1 MHWIIPNIGVAIYAF
16 SLVAISD
23 TVLTYLLDS
32 YSAVRQV
39 AFMWFRRHF
48 NVFILNQI
56 LGDILTSLAFL
67 RNGLST
73 LITFTCGAWIN
84 SLGYQKTIL
93 SFGFLA
99 LATNL
104 LLLPMIF
111 WGKELRVKSASR
123 YSRMAARQFDPRAI

>member
-1 MHWIIPNIGVAIYAF
+1 MHWIIPNIGVAIFAF

-32 YSAVRQV
+32 YSEVRFEPSNLLK
-39 AFMWFRRHF
+39 ARFD
-48 NVFILNQI
+48 INQI
-56 LGDILTSLAFL
+56 LGDILTSLAFV

-73 LITFTCGAWIN
+73 LITFTCAYWIN

-93 SFGFLA
+93 SCGFLA

-111 WGKELRVKSASR
+111 WGKKLRTMSAAR
-123 YSRMAARQFDPRAI
+123 YARMAARQFDPRAI